1 LTDIALVKEKDEK
14 WMELFDLVLQYI
26 TSIVGKEKYETRS
39 ILYLLYFL
47 EINEY
52 QISQSTLNLLYEYN
66 E

>member
-1 LTDIALVKEKDEK
+1 
-14 WMELFDLVLQYI
+14 MELFDLVLQYI